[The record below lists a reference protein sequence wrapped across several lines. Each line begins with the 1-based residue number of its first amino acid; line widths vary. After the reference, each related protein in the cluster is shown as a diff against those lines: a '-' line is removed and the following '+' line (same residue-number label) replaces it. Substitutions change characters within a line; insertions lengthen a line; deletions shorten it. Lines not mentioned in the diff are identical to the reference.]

1 MKNLKLKSKFYI
13 DKRFGL
19 WYNEYKIKKEIEHK
33 RRNVMFD
40 FGNKDYGIMDA
51 VNDAKTKP
59 EVALW
64 FTNQIKDSDLAR
76 IFVRKWLYKMDGKE
90 DLTNE

>member
-1 MKNLKLKSKFYI
+1 MF
-13 DKRFGL
+13 
-19 WYNEYKIKKEIEHK
+19 EYE
-33 RRNVMFD
+33 
-40 FGNKDYGIMDA
+40 NKDNNIMCA
-51 VNDAKTKP
+51 VHDGKTNP

>member
-1 MKNLKLKSKFYI
+1 MKNLKLKLKFHI

-19 WYNEYKIKKEIEHK
+19 WYNEYKLRIERNIK
-33 RRNVMFD
+33 RRVTMFD
-40 FGNKDYGIMDA
+40 FENKDYGIMDA
-51 VNDAKTKP
+51 IKDAKTKP

-76 IFVRKWLYKMDGKE
+76 IFVRKWLYKMEEKE
-90 DLTNE
+90 GLTIE